1 MTRLMLD
8 SNTCIHILRFQPE
21 GLRRR
26 VRSFAPGE
34 IAISSIVSAELW
46 LGVASSRHQI
56 QNRSAVTEF
65 LRFVSVRDWPSEAA
79 PLYGELRAHLE
90 RTGQVIGAMDMLI
103 AAHALHERATL
114 ITDNLAEFR
123 RVPEL
128 RLENWIR

>member
-21 GLRRR
+21 NLRRR

-46 LGVASSRHQI
+46 LGVAVSRDRS
-56 QNRSAVTEF
+56 QNRAAVTEF
-65 LRFVSVRDWPSEAA
+65 LRFVTVLDWPADAA
-79 PLYGELRAHLE
+79 PIYGELRAHLE
-90 RTGQVIGAMDMLI
+90 KTGRRIGAMDMLI

-114 ITDNLAEFR
+114 VTDNLAEFR
-123 RVPEL
+123 LVPEL
-128 RLENWIR
+128 KLENWVR

>member
-21 GLRRR
+21 HLRRR
-26 VRSFAPGE
+26 MRDSAPGE

-46 LGVASSRHQI
+46 LGVAASRDQAR
-56 QNRSAVTEF
+56 NRAAVIEF
-65 LRFVSVRDWPSEAA
+65 LRFVSVLDWPADAA
-79 PLYGELRAHLE
+79 RIYGDLRAHLE
-90 RTGQVIGAMDMLI
+90 RAGRVIGAMDMLI

-128 RLENWIR
+128 KLENWIR